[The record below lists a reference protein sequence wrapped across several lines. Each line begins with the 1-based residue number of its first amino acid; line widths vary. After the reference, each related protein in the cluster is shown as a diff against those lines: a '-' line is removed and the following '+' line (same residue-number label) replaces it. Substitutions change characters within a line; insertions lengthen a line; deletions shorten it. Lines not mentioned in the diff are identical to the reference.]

1 MILDF
6 SNLVELPIDSRR
18 FADEHNPVV
27 DNWASNAPGRIDSRT
42 KTVDRPK
49 PIREMKTARVIDKP
63 FEISMNI
70 NFFLGGH

>member
-6 SNLVELPIDSRR
+6 RSLGKLPIDSRNN
-18 FADEHNPVV
+18 AISIEALV
-27 DNWASNAPGRIDSRT
+27 DNWASNTPGRIDSRT